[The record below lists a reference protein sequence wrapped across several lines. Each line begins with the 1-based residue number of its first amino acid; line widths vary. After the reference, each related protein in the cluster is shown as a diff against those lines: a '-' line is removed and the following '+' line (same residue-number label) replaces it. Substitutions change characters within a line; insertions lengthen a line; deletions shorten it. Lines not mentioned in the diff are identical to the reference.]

1 MPSPETA
8 ATVGPCS
15 DGPIRVLIADDEAVL
30 RSALADLVASDY
42 DFEVVGTAKD
52 ADEAISLA
60 EETRP
65 DVALVD
71 VRMPAGGGLRVAEEL
86 RQRLPGT
93 RVLAHTAVDDRA
105 TVVRMLQGG
114 AVGYLV
120 KGTQPSEILG
130 AIRRAARGFPSVSPE
145 VMSGMVKDLAD
156 QLQREEVASTERKAR
171 IERISRAVAGEGRR
185 MVFQPI
191 MELEDHRVVG
201 MEALARFE
209 PGEDPW
215 PVERWFIEAVEVGLG
230 PDLELACAR
239 TALESIGLLPPN
251 AYLSLNVSHGTA
263 ESQELLEVLATTD
276 PSRVV
281 VEITEHEA
289 VTDYE
294 RLTQALHRLRELGSR
309 VAIDDAGAGFASL
322 RHILLIAPEIIKIDV
337 SLTANI
343 DSDPRRRALAAA
355 LISFA
360 EEMSIEVIAEGVETE
375 DEHAALEVLGVR
387 LGTGLLPRTAG
398 PARGARGPGRGAL
411 AARVGGGS

>member
-1 MPSPETA
+1 MR
-8 ATVGPCS
+8 

-30 RSALADLVASDY
+30 RTALADLVASDY

-52 ADEAISLA
+52 ADEAIALA
-60 EETRP
+60 EETHP

-86 RQRLPGT
+86 RQHLPGT

-145 VMSGMVKDLAD
+145 VMSGMVKDLAE
-156 QLQREEVASTERKAR
+156 QLEREEVASTERKAR
-171 IERISRAVAGEGRR
+171 VERVSRAIGGDGRE

-191 MELEDHRVVG
+191 MRLEDHRVVG

-209 PGEDPW
+209 PGDDPW
-215 PVERWFIEAVEVGLG
+215 PVERWFVEAAEVGLG
-230 PDLELACAR
+230 QDLELACAR
-239 TALESIGLLPPN
+239 TGLESMGLLPAH

-263 ESQELLEVLATTD
+263 ESEELLEVLATTD
-276 PSRVV
+276 PARVV

-294 RLTQALHRLRELGSR
+294 RLTRALHRLRELGAR

-360 EEMSIEVIAEGVETE
+360 EEMSIEVVAEGIETE
-375 DEHAALEVLGVR
+375 QEHTALEALGVR
-387 LGTGLLPRTAG
+387 LGQGFFLGR
-398 PARGARGPGRGAL
+398 PAPLEGSDGQ
-411 AARVGGGS
+411 GGEPWQPA

>member
-1 MPSPETA
+1 MQ
-8 ATVGPCS
+8 

-171 IERISRAVAGEGRR
+171 IERVSRAVAGEGRR

-209 PGEDPW
+209 PGDDPW

-387 LGTGLLPRTAG
+387 LGQGFYLGR
-398 PARGARGPGRGAL
+398 PAPLEVPEDRGGEPWQPA
-411 AARVGGGS
+411 

>member
-1 MPSPETA
+1 M
-8 ATVGPCS
+8 S
-15 DGPIRVLIADDEAVL
+15 DGAIRVLIADDEAVL
-30 RSALADLVASDY
+30 RTALADLVASDY
-42 DFEVVGTAKD
+42 DFELVGTARD
-52 ADEAISLA
+52 ADEAIALA

-71 VRMPAGGGLRVAEEL
+71 VRMPGGGGLRVAEEL
-86 RQRLPGT
+86 HERFPET

-156 QLQREEVASTERKAR
+156 QLERDEVATSERRSR
-171 IERISRAVAGEGRR
+171 IERITLAIGGHGRT

-191 MELEDHRVVG
+191 MELDGHRVVG
-201 MEALARFE
+201 MEALARFQ

-215 PVERWFIEAVEVGLG
+215 PVERWFVEAGRVGLG
-230 PDLELACAR
+230 PDLELACAK
-239 TALESIGLLPPN
+239 AAVEAMGLLPPE
-251 AYLSLNVSHGTA
+251 AYLSLNFSHGTA
-263 ESQELLEVLATTD
+263 ESDVLMDVLKSID

-294 RLTQALHRLRELGSR
+294 RLTEALRRLRDLGCR

-343 DSDPRRRALAAA
+343 DTDPRRRALAAA

-360 EEMSIEVIAEGVETE
+360 EEMSIEAVAEGVETAE
-375 DEHAALEVLGVR
+375 EHAALEGLGVR
-387 LGTGLLPRTAG
+387 FGQGFYLGR
-398 PARGARGPGRGAL
+398 PAPLEGSTDT
-411 AARVGGGS
+411 GGGATVPSPDA